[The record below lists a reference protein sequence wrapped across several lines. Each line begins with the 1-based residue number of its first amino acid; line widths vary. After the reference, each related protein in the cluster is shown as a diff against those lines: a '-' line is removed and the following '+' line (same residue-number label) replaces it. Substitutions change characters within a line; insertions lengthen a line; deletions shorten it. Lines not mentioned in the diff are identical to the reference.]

1 MFSLHGTCKPDPC
14 SLAHW
19 GLEKKLHFTLFPEC
33 AAVTPVLRGGFCGQ
47 GLSSWWQARVVLPVT
62 KFRWQR
68 ERTMSLLSLSVCQLV
83 KPNESATCH
92 SWCHLCQLS
101 AQILIDLFWIS
112 QQPQGRG
119 HRWNVHPIVGGR
131 CLVFSKQEASV
142 WKMAGPF
149 KQELYPFSWWWC
161 CSILYGLVNSTIIPW
176 QVESKDRLR
185 HFDLVLI
192 ECIYEQL
199 LHL

>member
-33 AAVTPVLRGGFCGQ
+33 AAVTPVFRGGFCGQ
-47 GLSSWWQARVVLPVT
+47 GLSSWWQAHVVLPAT

-119 HRWNVHPIVGGR
+119 HRWNVHTIVGGR
-131 CLVFSKQEASV
+131 CLFSFQQSGSKCVED
-142 WKMAGPF
+142 GRPF
-149 KQELYPFSWWWC
+149 QTRTLSLFLMVVLFHFVLTRELDYYSMTGGEQRSAKALRPCAHW
-161 CSILYGLVNSTIIPW
+161 LYI
-176 QVESKDRLR
+176 
-185 HFDLVLI
+185 
-192 ECIYEQL
+192 
-199 LHL
+199 